1 MNKLSA
7 LAESDLRSIHGGTG
21 ATGDDSLA
29 RDIGQYVGGFY
40 GALFG
45 HPILSNLPYVG
56 SLYANLCAFRAA
68 TE

>member
-1 MNKLSA
+1 MNNSYA
-7 LAESDLRSIHGGTG
+7 LAERDLVSVQGGTG
-21 ATGDDSLA
+21 SNGDDNIA

-45 HPILSNLPYVG
+45 HPILSNLPYFG
-56 SLYANLCAFRAA
+56 SMFANLCAFRAA